1 MFIYKQSL
9 KSFLQKCKIIIPNFI
24 FQINP
29 LMGVLESFIGLWH
42 VLQKVFLKAW
52 ETLYRSRL
60 KVAFKNIFV
69 KYVTSCY
76 FMVAEVKKQNNLV
89 SKNATYKKN
98 IHPCYHFFFFFFF
111 WVNLIEFFKIKFK
124 LIVQREKVSIRT
136 NKFASGKLL

>member
-89 SKNATYKKN
+89 SKNATDKKN
-98 IHPCYHFFFFFFF
+98 IHPCYHFFFFFF

>member
-89 SKNATYKKN
+89 SKNATDKKN
-98 IHPCYHFFFFFFF
+98 IHPCYHLFFFFF

>member
-1 MFIYKQSL
+1 
-9 KSFLQKCKIIIPNFI
+9 
-24 FQINP
+24 
-29 LMGVLESFIGLWH
+29 MGVLESFIGLWH

-89 SKNATYKKN
+89 SKNATDKKN
-98 IHPCYHFFFFFFF
+98 IFFFFFFLSQF
-111 WVNLIEFFKIKFK
+111 NRVF
-124 LIVQREKVSIRT
+124 
-136 NKFASGKLL
+136 